1 MNNLLLTIWNDAFI
15 ICGLGMVIVFA
26 VLIVL
31 VIILNLFSAIMT
43 KKIRIPKK
51 SNNNESIHIDD
62 FHEIHLSTTESAA
75 IAAAI
80 HLYYYNDIETEKQQI
95 TIKNIERRYSPWSS
109 KIYGINN
116 LVR

>member
-1 MNNLLLTIWNDAFI
+1 MNNLLLTIWSNEFI
-15 ICGLGMVIVFA
+15 ICGIGMAIVFA

-31 VIILNLFSAIMT
+31 VFILNIFSAIMT
-43 KKIRIPKK
+43 TKIKIPI
-51 SNNNESIHIDD
+51 ESKNKDD
-62 FHEIHLSTTESAA
+62 FYEIHLTASESAA

-95 TIKNIERRYSPWSS
+95 TIKNIERKYSPWSS